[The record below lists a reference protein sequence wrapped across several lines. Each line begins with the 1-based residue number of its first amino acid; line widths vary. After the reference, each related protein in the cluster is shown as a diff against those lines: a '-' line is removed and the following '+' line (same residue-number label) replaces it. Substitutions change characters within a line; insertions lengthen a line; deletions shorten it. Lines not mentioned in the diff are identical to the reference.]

1 MLDNYGYARTCSIF
15 ACVEI
20 FFLIGS
26 GFLFFADGIKAWLQ
40 RKRQPLKEIV
50 SNPKKEEEHVSIDEQ
65 ITPLKIR
72 MDTAGLESM
81 PENFYKKKGIISQ
94 EGINYNENVSNVRTD
109 TSAADY
115 RTSSLYVPPKYKID
129 QNSFQ
134 KSIVE
139 EDNKKD

>member
-1 MLDNYGYARTCSIF
+1 
-15 ACVEI
+15 
-20 FFLIGS
+20 
-26 GFLFFADGIKAWLQ
+26 
-40 RKRQPLKEIV
+40 
-50 SNPKKEEEHVSIDEQ
+50 
-65 ITPLKIR
+65 
-72 MDTAGLESM
+72 M